1 MNANQLP
8 LSFSAPAFENRDAT
22 SRLTRARYAEAF
34 EFATRVVPLLARPV
48 RDIAALAIESARQF
62 VGSEKWRWK
71 EDEGRELF
79 GGACARPPRELLE
92 AFRRHCYL
100 MEGTADGAVYKTRTQ
115 PRQWAA
121 GVYIEG
127 LGSFVAHW
135 YEDRQWGEAE
145 SRGSVMYQLTR
156 DDFFLPSYED
166 GMRYVRLS
174 ESVWHPSYCA
184 DKIAFAKDV
193 ASVKPFKFRGRLW
206 VNVGGSG
213 NVDYREGECWSLR
226 PIEQWPERRHTYQS
240 KLRATESGSVE
251 RGSYRGLVVSV
262 RGKQYVLDTPLLCY
276 DDTVRDAGSDQEEES
291 ETPAD
296 DEPEPAK
303 QRPVIPMPVRMTKK
317 FDAFDVDGNALA
329 VGSKCK
335 IVSVH
340 HPVFNDNIGKPV
352 VVGKIYETCV
362 AIYDDRPIRYRVNR
376 AGRSVIASDPSN
388 HQTLI
393 SANQLQLSA

>member
-1 MNANQLP
+1 MNAYQLP

-34 EFATRVVPLLARPV
+34 ELATRIVPLLAKPV
-48 RDIAALAIESARQF
+48 RDIAEPAIESARQF
-62 VGSEKWRWK
+62 VDSDKWRWK

-79 GGACARPPRELLE
+79 GGACAKPARELLE

-100 MEGTADGAVYKTRTQ
+100 MEGTADGAVYKTQTQ

-135 YEDRQWGEAE
+135 YEDRQWGEVE

-156 DDFFLPSYED
+156 DDFFVPSYRD

-193 ASVKPFKFRGRLW
+193 AGVKPFKFRGRLW

-213 NVDYREGECWSLR
+213 NANYREGECWSLR
-226 PIEQWPERRHTYQS
+226 PIEQWAEPRYTYQS
-240 KLRATESGSVE
+240 KRRATESGSVE

-276 DDTVRDAGSDQEEES
+276 DDSTRSSESAEDAEDDA
-291 ETPAD
+291 PAE
-296 DEPEPAK
+296 DELEPPAP
-303 QRPVIPMPVRMTKK
+303 RPIVPTLARSTQSYT
-317 FDAFDVDGNALA
+317 AHDVNGNELV
-329 VGSKCK
+329 VGSRCV

-340 HPVFNDNIGKPV
+340 HPAFDKDIGKAV
-352 VVGKIYETCV
+352 VVARVLEHSVTVC
-362 AIYDDRPIRYRVNR
+362 DDRPKTYRVNR
-376 AGRSVIASDPSN
+376 AGRSVVASDPSCC
-388 HQTLI
+388 QTFM
-393 SANQLQLSA
+393 SADRLRLNV